1 MISITTAELNTLLA
15 AFLWP
20 LSRILALVATAPLLG
35 NPSVPVRVKLGLA
48 VMITVLV
55 MPLVEKSLPQIDP
68 ASGVGFAIL
77 LQQILIGIAMGLVMR
92 VVFVAVEMAGELI
105 GLQMGLGFAIFFD
118 PHNSGQIDIVG
129 RFLGVIASLAFLA
142 IDGHLIMIAL
152 ISQSFSTLPIGLE
165 GMTNATFT
173 TLANW
178 GSEIFKSGLQLSL
191 PVLTALL
198 ITNLAL
204 GVLTRVAPQLNIFAV
219 GFPLTLSI
227 GLLVMA
233 LSMPFYAPILEHL
246 VQNGLNLMMGIL
258 NVNKI
263 NMP

>member
-15 AFLWP
+15 AFIWP

-35 NPSVPVRVKLGLA
+35 NPSVPVRIKLGLA

-92 VVFVAVEMAGELI
+92 IVFVAVEMAGELI
-105 GLQMGLGFAIFFD
+105 GLQMGLGFAVFFD
-118 PHNSGQIDIVG
+118 PQNSGQIDIVG

-246 VQNGLNLMMGIL
+246 VQDGLNLMMGIL

>member
-92 VVFVAVEMAGELI
+92 IVFVAVEMAGELI
-105 GLQMGLGFAIFFD
+105 GLQMGLGFAVFFD
-118 PHNSGQIDIVG
+118 PQNSGQIDIVG

-246 VQNGLNLMMGIL
+246 VQDGLNMMMGIL
-258 NVNKI
+258 NINKI

>member
-77 LQQILIGIAMGLVMR
+77 LQQVLIGIAMGLVIR
-92 VVFVAVEMAGELI
+92 IVFVAVEMAGELI
-105 GLQMGLGFAIFFD
+105 GLQMGLGFAVFFD
-118 PHNSGQIDIVG
+118 PQNSGQIDIVG

-165 GMTNATFT
+165 GMTNATFI

-233 LSMPFYAPILEHL
+233 LSMPFYAPILEQL
-246 VQNGLNLMMGIL
+246 VQDGLNLMMEIL

>member
-35 NPSVPVRVKLGLA
+35 NPSVPVRIKLGLA

-77 LQQILIGIAMGLVMR
+77 LQLILIGIAMGLVMMI
-92 VVFVAVEMAGELI
+92 VFVAVEMAGELI
-105 GLQMGLGFAIFFD
+105 GLQMGLGFAVFFD
-118 PHNSGQIDIVG
+118 PQNSGQIDIVG

-246 VQNGLNLMMGIL
+246 VQDGLNLMMGIL
-258 NVNKI
+258 NINKI

>member
-92 VVFVAVEMAGELI
+92 IVFVAVEMAGELI
-105 GLQMGLGFAIFFD
+105 GLQMGLGFAVFFD
-118 PHNSGQIDIVG
+118 PQNSGQIDIVG

-142 IDGHLIMIAL
+142 INGHLIMIAL

-246 VQNGLNLMMGIL
+246 VQDGLNLMMGIL

>member
-35 NPSVPVRVKLGLA
+35 NPSVPVRIKLGLA

-92 VVFVAVEMAGELI
+92 IVFVAVEMAGELI
-105 GLQMGLGFAIFFD
+105 GLQMGLGFAVFFD
-118 PHNSGQIDIVG
+118 PQNSGQIDIVG

-246 VQNGLNLMMGIL
+246 VQEGLNLMMGIL
-258 NVNKI
+258 NINKI

>member
-92 VVFVAVEMAGELI
+92 IVFVAVEMAGELI
-105 GLQMGLGFAIFFD
+105 GLQMGLGFAVFFD
-118 PHNSGQIDIVG
+118 PQNSGQIDIVG

-246 VQNGLNLMMGIL
+246 VQDGLNLMMGIL
-258 NVNKI
+258 NINKI